1 MSLRRRRKWARSEC
15 APAEILMN
23 TFKFEIITPDMA
35 YPPRDVVSVNV
46 PAENGPL
53 TVLARHQAMLCCL
66 RNGRV
71 TIVTPDSR
79 EETWTIGQGTLT
91 VRREM
96 VTMLVQDAR
105 KSAA

>member
-1 MSLRRRRKWARSEC
+1 
-15 APAEILMN
+15 MN
-23 TFKFEIITPDMA
+23 TFKLEIVTPDTA

-53 TVLARHQAMLCCL
+53 TVLARHQTMLCCL
-66 RNGRV
+66 KTG
-71 TIVTPDSR
+71 TAKIVDENSH

-96 VTMLVQDAR
+96 VTMLVQDA
-105 KSAA
+105 KTAAG

>member
-1 MSLRRRRKWARSEC
+1 
-15 APAEILMN
+15 MN
-23 TFKFEIITPDMA
+23 TFKLEIITPETA

-53 TVLARHQAMLCCL
+53 TVLARHQTMLCCL
-66 RNGRV
+66 KTG
-71 TIVTPDSR
+71 TAKIVNPDSR

-105 KSAA
+105 NSAG